1 MNIFTFKQLMSK
13 TGHFSTVISLISF
26 ISLSLIKRSFNS
38 TRGWAIANNSKI
50 TLPLKKFL
58 KFLMARNSRKIDKG
72 TGAKLIHAIFQIPFF
87 FLNQDIPENLRLNQM
102 LFTVDSFSGDN
113 Q

>member
-1 MNIFTFKQLMSK
+1 
-13 TGHFSTVISLISF
+13 
-26 ISLSLIKRSFNS
+26 
-38 TRGWAIANNSKI
+38 
-50 TLPLKKFL
+50 
-58 KFLMARNSRKIDKG
+58 MARNSRKIDKG

-102 LFTVDSFSGDN
+102 SFTVDSFSGDN